1 MQLGPKFQNGG
12 GGGLIRNLNLKM
24 GGEEELIR
32 NLNFKTG
39 EGEGDLLET

>member
-12 GGGLIRNLNLKM
+12 GGLSRNLNLKM